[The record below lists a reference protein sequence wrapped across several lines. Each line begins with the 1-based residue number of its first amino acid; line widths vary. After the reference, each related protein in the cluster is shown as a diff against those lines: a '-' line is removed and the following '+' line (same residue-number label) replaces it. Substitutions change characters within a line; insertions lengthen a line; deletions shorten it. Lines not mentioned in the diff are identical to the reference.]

1 MPDTLKPEEPLDI
14 AIVGGGIVGLALVL
28 GLQHRG
34 IRVTL
39 YEKTSAFR
47 PIGAGIGFTPN
58 SLRALE
64 LLHPKAIE
72 AQRRVTTPN
81 GDPKNPNDWLTYLDG
96 YHVNSDNPN
105 DTEEKLLFQLH
116 TGFRGFEG
124 CVRAHLLDEFL
135 KLIPPETIKFSKS
148 IDQVIDQGV
157 DKKVLLQFED
167 GTTAGADAVIGCDG
181 IKSRVRKLILGSN
194 HPAAEPSYNHQ
205 YALRGLIP
213 IDLAIAALGEHKARN
228 RHMHLG
234 PGSYVITVPVGHG
247 AMVNLV
253 AFLQDPNEWPD
264 TTRLTAPAD
273 REEVERAFS
282 HFAKPVRGIIK
293 ALFDSSP
300 HLDRWAIFDSAE
312 HPAPT
317 YAVGRIAIAGDA
329 AHAAAPHHG
338 AGAGMGIE
346 DCLVLSTLLAEVVGS
361 TANAGVSK
369 AAAVRAALVAYSEV
383 RMERTKWVVESSRVI
398 GELLEWRYL
407 GTLRDFGKCLE
418 ELTWRSH
425 RIWHYD
431 EKKMLNEARAEYEK
445 LLNSGAE
452 KEMLLEG
459 AKGNGGAEA
468 ATVSVM

>member
-167 GTTAGADAVIGCDG
+167 GTTAGADAGKTPYTCTLLHLPSPTPEIFPPLPYANCT
-181 IKSRVRKLILGSN
+181 LT
-194 HPAAEPSYNHQ
+194 PSYRLRWHQ
-205 YALRGLIP
+205 ITRSETHPWFQSSRCRALVQPSIRSP
-213 IDLAIAALGEHKARN
+213 R
-228 RHMHLG
+228 
-234 PGSYVITVPVGHG
+234 
-247 AMVNLV
+247 
-253 AFLQDPNEWPD
+253 
-264 TTRLTAPAD
+264 
-273 REEVERAFS
+273 
-282 HFAKPVRGIIK
+282 
-293 ALFDSSP
+293 FDS
-300 HLDRWAIFDSAE
+300 HR
-312 HPAPT
+312 
-317 YAVGRIAIAGDA
+317 
-329 AHAAAPHHG
+329 
-338 AGAGMGIE
+338 
-346 DCLVLSTLLAEVVGS
+346 
-361 TANAGVSK
+361 
-369 AAAVRAALVAYSEV
+369 
-383 RMERTKWVVESSRVI
+383 SR
-398 GELLEWRYL
+398 
-407 GTLRDFGKCLE
+407 
-418 ELTWRSH
+418 H
-425 RIWHYD
+425 RC
-431 EKKMLNEARAEYEK
+431 AR
-445 LLNSGAE
+445 
-452 KEMLLEG
+452 
-459 AKGNGGAEA
+459 
-468 ATVSVM
+468 